1 MEVNDQEH
9 KSNRPG
15 QTPFS
20 QTYFHGTKA
29 NLKIGDFIEV
39 GLNSNYGQNRNAKY
53 IYLPAGRSQVQ
64 ASLKKSLQ
72 QFWLKD
78 AALHANPAYEEHV
91 IAVLRRQ

>member
-1 MEVNDQEH
+1 MLV
-9 KSNRPG
+9 
-15 QTPFS
+15 
-20 QTYFHGTKA
+20 
-29 NLKIGDFIEV
+29 DFIICNPCRMIAKPV
-39 GLNSNYGQNRNAKY
+39 KGHVDCCNYFSHIVY
-53 IYLPAGRSQVQ
+53 LPYEMLPAGRSQVQ

>member
-1 MEVNDQEH
+1 M
-9 KSNRPG
+9 
-15 QTPFS
+15 
-20 QTYFHGTKA
+20 
-29 NLKIGDFIEV
+29 
-39 GLNSNYGQNRNAKY
+39 
-53 IYLPAGRSQVQ
+53 LPAGRSQVQ